1 MYPFWHVKVRGFLHD
16 CRWLFVWRDVSSC
29 WERLCRANVLG
40 HLRCIAVPD
49 YYSDTELAVVN
60 DALKL
65 CDQSETVGLLR
76 HSSAVATAFAHSQ
89 GPLQKNKRM
98 FLPRIALLVC
108 LDIQSVLLVYLG
120 RR

>member
-1 MYPFWHVKVRGFLHD
+1 MPAL
-16 CRWLFVWRDVSSC
+16 LS
-29 WERLCRANVLG
+29 

-89 GPLQKNKRM
+89 GPLQKNSPSC
-98 FLPRIALLVC
+98 FSPESLAI
-108 LDIQSVLLVYLG
+108 SVPPKSIVKAAVAC
-120 RR
+120 

>member
-1 MYPFWHVKVRGFLHD
+1 MPAL
-16 CRWLFVWRDVSSC
+16 LT
-29 WERLCRANVLG
+29 

-89 GPLQKNKRM
+89 GPLQKNNSM
-98 FLPRIALLVC
+98 FLPRIARLVPPKSIVKACCLLINSVEQVQTSC
-108 LDIQSVLLVYLG
+108 QRAQTSAASALWISGRLMAQSQW
-120 RR
+120 